1 MSASTSLPAQA
12 FRTTIPVMLGYVPLG
27 IAFGVL
33 FAELGYHWLYA
44 GLMGIVVFAGT
55 AQFLSVGLLA
65 NSAGLV
71 EVFAA
76 TLLLN
81 IRHVFYGLSLLNRF
95 PKTGWRRWYMIF
107 GLTDETYSLLTSS
120 KVPVGQDP
128 VQFKFLITLFNQM
141 SWVLGCTI
149 GGWLGSQ
156 INFSTAGIEF
166 VLPALFLV
174 LVLEQYRQLPK
185 LSLFVAALAL
195 GLATLI
201 LISRDQMLFISC
213 SLAVALLL
221 LARGGQ
227 AWKTQ

>member
-1 MSASTSLPAQA
+1 MSASINLSAIA
-12 FRTTIPVMLGYVPLG
+12 FRTSIPVMLGYVPLG
-27 IAFGVL
+27 MAFGVL

-44 GLMGIVVFAGT
+44 GLMGVLVFAGT
-55 AQFLSVGLLA
+55 AQFLAVGLLA

-81 IRHVFYGLSLLNRF
+81 IRHMFYGLSLLNRF
-95 PKTGWRRWYMIF
+95 PKAGWRRWYMIF

-120 KVPVGQDP
+120 KVPDGEDL
-128 VQFKFLITLFNQM
+128 VQFKFLITLFNQA

-174 LVLEQYRQLPK
+174 LVIEQYRQLPK
-185 LSLFVAALAL
+185 LSLFMAALAL

-201 LISRDQMLFISC
+201 FISRDQMLLISC

-221 LARGGQ
+221 LAKGGR
-227 AWKTQ
+227 AWKTR

>member
-1 MSASTSLPAQA
+1 MSASINLSAIA
-12 FRTTIPVMLGYVPLG
+12 FRTAIPVMLGYVPLG
-27 IAFGVL
+27 MAFGVL

-44 GLMGIVVFAGT
+44 GLMGVLVFAGT
-55 AQFLSVGLLA
+55 AQFLAVGLLA

-81 IRHVFYGLSLLNRF
+81 IRHMFYGLSLLNRF
-95 PKTGWRRWYMIF
+95 PKAGWRRWYMIF

-120 KVPVGQDP
+120 KVPDGEDP
-128 VQFKFLITLFNQM
+128 VQFKFLITLFNQA

-174 LVLEQYRQLPK
+174 LVIEQYRQLPK
-185 LSLFVAALAL
+185 LSLFMAALAL

-201 LISRDQMLFISC
+201 FISRDQMLLISC

-221 LARGGQ
+221 LAKGGR
-227 AWKTQ
+227 AWKTR

>member
-149 GGWLGSQ
+149 GLKTSATGITLVAMGTSLPDT
-156 INFSTAGIEF
+156 FASKTA
-166 VLPALFLV
+166 A
-174 LVLEQYRQLPK
+174 
-185 LSLFVAALAL
+185 
-195 GLATLI
+195 
-201 LISRDQMLFISC
+201 
-213 SLAVALLL
+213 
-221 LARGGQ
+221 
-227 AWKTQ
+227 